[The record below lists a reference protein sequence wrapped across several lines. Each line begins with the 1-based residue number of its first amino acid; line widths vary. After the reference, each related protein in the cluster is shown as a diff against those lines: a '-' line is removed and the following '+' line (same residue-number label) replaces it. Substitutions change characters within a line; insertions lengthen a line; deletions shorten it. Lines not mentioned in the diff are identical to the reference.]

1 MGSVLEPANQTDIMK
16 AHISQNRD
24 PTVDTTVDRLTS
36 IKKLKL
42 HIYNTTDQNQGI
54 NRCLMINIFI
64 SSKQQQ
70 SFGLLLL

>member
-24 PTVDTTVDRLTS
+24 PTVDRLTR